1 MKKILA
7 ALCLM
12 MSLPTLTLAAGQNM
26 ISVSELRKQVERMER
41 WKQNY
46 KDDYGRSIGV
56 DVEPIM
62 NKIEKV
68 PILMMDSPVIS
79 EENVYN
85 AFQQESVSVLE
96 NDVAIDYT
104 CIDPETGG
112 NVLISLVKEDNW
124 LYPTPECG
132 DIDLQISILDEKRDI
147 SSELV
152 VLDGF
157 FASPNEIDMNHSYL
171 GEKSLTVNDG
181 MELIERRMNE
191 LFPDYDLKFELFRFG
206 VVNASEPYYSCA
218 IRQKIYGIPILMC
231 AKDPILNAGKEK
243 LGFDPQKEWNSQRLK
258 YGTYDKPSWVV
269 KLSDKQFEIL
279 CRPLKIKNVIV
290 DDVPLCGIEQV
301 IHSIEEAI
309 QKGYVRNVYT
319 LRFGY
324 CCYLDVNENII
335 LCPIWEVECDYMF
348 KPEQNMADYK
358 ENSEVPIPSRL
369 YYRTMIVNAQTGE
382 FMNPVE
388 LKEKLLDCPKI
399 IRWEDVQ

>member
-1 MKKILA
+1 MKRLFAVIC
-7 ALCLM
+7 ALML
-12 MSLPTLTLAAGQNM
+12 LPTLANADNDM

-157 FASPNEIDMNHSYL
+157 FASPNEIDMNRSYL

-206 VVNASEPYYSCA
+206 VVNASEP
-218 IRQKIYGIPILMC
+218 
-231 AKDPILNAGKEK
+231 
-243 LGFDPQKEWNSQRLK
+243 
-258 YGTYDKPSWVV
+258 
-269 KLSDKQFEIL
+269 
-279 CRPLKIKNVIV
+279 
-290 DDVPLCGIEQV
+290 
-301 IHSIEEAI
+301 
-309 QKGYVRNVYT
+309 
-319 LRFGY
+319 
-324 CCYLDVNENII
+324 
-335 LCPIWEVECDYMF
+335 
-348 KPEQNMADYK
+348 
-358 ENSEVPIPSRL
+358 
-369 YYRTMIVNAQTGE
+369 
-382 FMNPVE
+382 
-388 LKEKLLDCPKI
+388 
-399 IRWEDVQ
+399 

>member
-1 MKKILA
+1 MKRLFA
-7 ALCLM
+7 AIAAM
-12 MSLPTLTLAAGQNM
+12 MLVPTMASADNDM

-85 AFQQESVSVLE
+85 ASQQESVSVLE

-157 FASPNEIDMNHSYL
+157 FASPNEIDMNRSYL

-382 FMNPVE
+382 FMNPAK
-388 LKEKLLDCPKI
+388 LKEKLLDCPEI
-399 IRWEDVQ
+399 ITWEDIQ

>member
-1 MKKILA
+1 MKRLFA
-7 ALCLM
+7 AIAAM
-12 MSLPTLTLAAGQNM
+12 MLVPTMASAGGER
-26 ISVSELRKQVERMER
+26 ISVSELRKQIERMER

-157 FASPNEIDMNHSYL
+157 FASPNEIDMNRSYL

-388 LKEKLLDCPKI
+388 LKEKLLDCPEI
-399 IRWEDVQ
+399 ITWEDVQ

>member
-1 MKKILA
+1 MKRLFA
-7 ALCLM
+7 AIAAM
-12 MSLPTLTLAAGQNM
+12 MLVPTMASAGGEM
-26 ISVSELRKQVERMER
+26 ISVSELRKQAERMER

-157 FASPNEIDMNHSYL
+157 FASPNEIDMNRSYL

-388 LKEKLLDCPKI
+388 LKEKLLDCPEI
-399 IRWEDVQ
+399 ITWEDIQ

>member
-1 MKKILA
+1 
-7 ALCLM
+7 
-12 MSLPTLTLAAGQNM
+12 
-26 ISVSELRKQVERMER
+26 
-41 WKQNY
+41 
-46 KDDYGRSIGV
+46 
-56 DVEPIM
+56 
-62 NKIEKV
+62 
-68 PILMMDSPVIS
+68 
-79 EENVYN
+79 
-85 AFQQESVSVLE
+85 
-96 NDVAIDYT
+96 
-104 CIDPETGG
+104 
-112 NVLISLVKEDNW
+112 
-124 LYPTPECG
+124 
-132 DIDLQISILDEKRDI
+132 
-147 SSELV
+147 
-152 VLDGF
+152 
-157 FASPNEIDMNHSYL
+157 MNHSYL

-181 MELIERRMNE
+181 MKLIERRMNE

>member
-1 MKKILA
+1 MKRLFAVIC
-7 ALCLM
+7 ALML
-12 MSLPTLTLAAGQNM
+12 LPTLANADNDM

-181 MELIERRMNE
+181 MKLIERRMNE

-218 IRQKIYGIPILMC
+218 IRQK
-231 AKDPILNAGKEK
+231 
-243 LGFDPQKEWNSQRLK
+243 
-258 YGTYDKPSWVV
+258 
-269 KLSDKQFEIL
+269 
-279 CRPLKIKNVIV
+279 
-290 DDVPLCGIEQV
+290 
-301 IHSIEEAI
+301 
-309 QKGYVRNVYT
+309 
-319 LRFGY
+319 
-324 CCYLDVNENII
+324 
-335 LCPIWEVECDYMF
+335 YMVF
-348 KPEQNMADYK
+348 
-358 ENSEVPIPSRL
+358 L
-369 YYRTMIVNAQTGE
+369 
-382 FMNPVE
+382 F
-388 LKEKLLDCPKI
+388 
-399 IRWEDVQ
+399 

>member
-1 MKKILA
+1 M
-7 ALCLM
+7 
-12 MSLPTLTLAAGQNM
+12 
-26 ISVSELRKQVERMER
+26 
-41 WKQNY
+41 Y
-46 KDDYGRSIGV
+46 KR
-56 DVEPIM
+56 
-62 NKIEKV
+62 
-68 PILMMDSPVIS
+68 
-79 EENVYN
+79 
-85 AFQQESVSVLE
+85 Q
-96 NDVAIDYT
+96 
-104 CIDPETGG
+104 
-112 NVLISLVKEDNW
+112 VLISLVKEDNW

-157 FASPNEIDMNHSYL
+157 FASPNEIDMNRSYL

-388 LKEKLLDCPKI
+388 LKEKLLDCPEI
-399 IRWEDVQ
+399 ITWEDIQ

>member
-1 MKKILA
+1 MKRLFA
-7 ALCLM
+7 AIAAM
-12 MSLPTLTLAAGQNM
+12 MLVPTMASADNDM

-152 VLDGF
+152 VSDGF
-157 FASPNEIDMNHSYL
+157 FASPNEIDMNRSYL

-181 MELIERRMNE
+181 
-191 LFPDYDLKFELFRFG
+191 
-206 VVNASEPYYSCA
+206 
-218 IRQKIYGIPILMC
+218 
-231 AKDPILNAGKEK
+231 
-243 LGFDPQKEWNSQRLK
+243 WN
-258 YGTYDKPSWVV
+258 
-269 KLSDKQFEIL
+269 
-279 CRPLKIKNVIV
+279 
-290 DDVPLCGIEQV
+290 
-301 IHSIEEAI
+301 
-309 QKGYVRNVYT
+309 
-319 LRFGY
+319 
-324 CCYLDVNENII
+324 
-335 LCPIWEVECDYMF
+335 
-348 KPEQNMADYK
+348 
-358 ENSEVPIPSRL
+358 
-369 YYRTMIVNAQTGE
+369 
-382 FMNPVE
+382 
-388 LKEKLLDCPKI
+388 
-399 IRWEDVQ
+399 

>member
-1 MKKILA
+1 
-7 ALCLM
+7 
-12 MSLPTLTLAAGQNM
+12 
-26 ISVSELRKQVERMER
+26 
-41 WKQNY
+41 
-46 KDDYGRSIGV
+46 
-56 DVEPIM
+56 
-62 NKIEKV
+62 
-68 PILMMDSPVIS
+68 MMDSPVIS

-157 FASPNEIDMNHSYL
+157 FASPNEIDMNRSYL

-382 FMNPVE
+382 FMNPAK

>member
-1 MKKILA
+1 MKRLFAVIC
-7 ALCLM
+7 ALML
-12 MSLPTLTLAAGQNM
+12 LPTLANADNDM

-181 MELIERRMNE
+181 MKLIERRMNE

-309 QKGYVRNVYT
+309 QKGYDCFLLGT
-319 LRFGY
+319 L
-324 CCYLDVNENII
+324 
-335 LCPIWEVECDYMF
+335 
-348 KPEQNMADYK
+348 
-358 ENSEVPIPSRL
+358 
-369 YYRTMIVNAQTGE
+369 
-382 FMNPVE
+382 
-388 LKEKLLDCPKI
+388 
-399 IRWEDVQ
+399 

>member
-1 MKKILA
+1 MKRLFA
-7 ALCLM
+7 AIAAM
-12 MSLPTLTLAAGQNM
+12 MLVPTLANADNDM

-157 FASPNEIDMNHSYL
+157 FASPNEIDMNRSYL

-388 LKEKLLDCPKI
+388 LKEKLLDCPEI
-399 IRWEDVQ
+399 ITWEDIQ

>member
-1 MKKILA
+1 MKRLFA
-7 ALCLM
+7 AMAVM
-12 MSLPTLTLAAGQNM
+12 MLVPTMASAGGEM

-157 FASPNEIDMNHSYL
+157 FASPNEIDMNRSYL

-218 IRQKIYGIPILMC
+218 IRQKVYGIPILMC

-369 YYRTMIVNAQTGE
+369 YYLTMIVNAQTGE

-388 LKEKLLDCPKI
+388 LKEKLLDCPEI
-399 IRWEDVQ
+399 ITWEDVQ

>member
-1 MKKILA
+1 MKRLFA
-7 ALCLM
+7 AIAAM
-12 MSLPTLTLAAGQNM
+12 MLVPTMASAGGEM

-157 FASPNEIDMNHSYL
+157 FASPNEIDMNRSYL

-218 IRQKIYGIPILMC
+218 IRQKVYGIPILMC

-388 LKEKLLDCPKI
+388 LKEKLLDCPEI
-399 IRWEDVQ
+399 ITWEDVQ

>member
-1 MKKILA
+1 MKRLFTVIC
-7 ALCLM
+7 ALMLW
-12 MSLPTLTLAAGQNM
+12 PTLVSANSDM
-26 ISVSELRKQVERMER
+26 VSISDLREQVERMGR

-46 KDDYGRSIGV
+46 KDDYGRSVEV

-85 AFQQESVSVLE
+85 AFPQESVSVLE
-96 NDVAIDYT
+96 NDVTIDYT
-104 CIDPETGG
+104 CVDPETGG

-132 DIDLQISILDEKRDI
+132 DMDVQISISDEKRSI

-157 FASPNEIDMNHSYL
+157 FASPNEIDMNRSYL

-243 LGFDPQKEWNSQRLK
+243 LGFDPPKEWNSQRLK

-279 CRPLKIKNVIV
+279 CRPLKIKKVIV

-309 QKGYVRNVYT
+309 QKGCVRNVYT

-348 KPEQNMADYK
+348 KPEQNMENYK

-388 LKEKLLDCPKI
+388 LKEKMLDCLKI
-399 IRWEDVQ
+399 IKWEDIQ

>member
-1 MKKILA
+1 MKRLFAAIAAMILV
-7 ALCLM
+7 
-12 MSLPTLTLAAGQNM
+12 PTMASAGGEM
-26 ISVSELRKQVERMER
+26 ISVSELRTQAERMER

-157 FASPNEIDMNHSYL
+157 FASPNEIDMNRSYL

-258 YGTYDKPSWVV
+258 YGTYDNPSWVV

-279 CRPLKIKNVIV
+279 CSPLKIKNVIV

-388 LKEKLLDCPKI
+388 LKEKLLDCPEI
-399 IRWEDVQ
+399 ITWEDIQ

>member
-1 MKKILA
+1 MKRLFA
-7 ALCLM
+7 AMAVM
-12 MSLPTLTLAAGQNM
+12 MLVPMMASADNDM

-157 FASPNEIDMNHSYL
+157 FASPNEIDMNRSYL

-382 FMNPVE
+382 FMNPAK
-388 LKEKLLDCPKI
+388 LKEKLLDCPEI
-399 IRWEDVQ
+399 ITWEDVQ

>member
-1 MKKILA
+1 MKRLFA
-7 ALCLM
+7 AIAAM
-12 MSLPTLTLAAGQNM
+12 MLVPTMASADNDM
-26 ISVSELRKQVERMER
+26 ISVSELRKQIERMER

-157 FASPNEIDMNHSYL
+157 FASPNEIDMNRSYL

-335 LCPIWEVECDYMF
+335 LCPIWEVECICSSLNRIWRTIRRIQKF
-348 KPEQNMADYK
+348 RFLQGCIIEQ
-358 ENSEVPIPSRL
+358 
-369 YYRTMIVNAQTGE
+369 
-382 FMNPVE
+382 
-388 LKEKLLDCPKI
+388 
-399 IRWEDVQ
+399 

>member
-1 MKKILA
+1 MKRLFAVIC
-7 ALCLM
+7 ALML
-12 MSLPTLTLAAGQNM
+12 LPTLANADNDM

-157 FASPNEIDMNHSYL
+157 FASPNEIDMNRSYL

-206 VVNASEPYYSCA
+206 VVNASEPY
-218 IRQKIYGIPILMC
+218 
-231 AKDPILNAGKEK
+231 
-243 LGFDPQKEWNSQRLK
+243 
-258 YGTYDKPSWVV
+258 
-269 KLSDKQFEIL
+269 
-279 CRPLKIKNVIV
+279 
-290 DDVPLCGIEQV
+290 
-301 IHSIEEAI
+301 
-309 QKGYVRNVYT
+309 
-319 LRFGY
+319 
-324 CCYLDVNENII
+324 
-335 LCPIWEVECDYMF
+335 
-348 KPEQNMADYK
+348 
-358 ENSEVPIPSRL
+358 
-369 YYRTMIVNAQTGE
+369 
-382 FMNPVE
+382 
-388 LKEKLLDCPKI
+388 
-399 IRWEDVQ
+399 

>member
-1 MKKILA
+1 MKRLFAVIC
-7 ALCLM
+7 ALML
-12 MSLPTLTLAAGQNM
+12 LPTLANADNDM

-132 DIDLQISILDEKRDI
+132 DIDLQISIL
-147 SSELV
+147 
-152 VLDGF
+152 
-157 FASPNEIDMNHSYL
+157 
-171 GEKSLTVNDG
+171 
-181 MELIERRMNE
+181 
-191 LFPDYDLKFELFRFG
+191 

-388 LKEKLLDCPKI
+388 LKEKLLDCPEI

>member
-1 MKKILA
+1 MKRLFA
-7 ALCLM
+7 AIAAM
-12 MSLPTLTLAAGQNM
+12 MLVPTIASAGGER

-157 FASPNEIDMNHSYL
+157 FASPNEIDMNRSYL

-218 IRQKIYGIPILMC
+218 IRQKVYGIPILMC

-388 LKEKLLDCPKI
+388 LKEKLLDCPEI
-399 IRWEDVQ
+399 ITWEDVQ